1 MNNLTHLSLFSGIG
15 GLLVLAW
22 LIYNVVVVD
31 RAERRETAKEM
42 RQALAWAD
50 RRKMKQQADY
60 KAVLRGR

>member
-1 MNNLTHLSLFSGIG
+1 MWDMIFLF
-15 GLLVLAW
+15 LLCALVVLAW
-22 LIYNVVVVD
+22 LIYNVMAVD

-42 RQALAWAD
+42 RQALKWAD

>member
-1 MNNLTHLSLFSGIG
+1 MWVYELILFLLC

-31 RAERRETAKEM
+31 RAERRETSKEM
-42 RQALAWAD
+42 WQALKWAD

>member
-1 MNNLTHLSLFSGIG
+1 MPWWEIAAYLLCV
-15 GLLVLAW
+15 LLVLAW

-42 RQALAWAD
+42 RQALKWAD

-60 KAVLRGR
+60 RAVLRGR

>member
-1 MNNLTHLSLFSGIG
+1 MRDMIFLF
-15 GLLVLAW
+15 LLCALVVLAW
-22 LIYNVVVVD
+22 LIYNVVAVD

-42 RQALAWAD
+42 RQALKWAD

>member
-1 MNNLTHLSLFSGIG
+1 MWDMIFLF
-15 GLLVLAW
+15 LLCALVVLAW

-42 RQALAWAD
+42 RQALKWAD

-60 KAVLRGR
+60 KTVLRGR

>member
-1 MNNLTHLSLFSGIG
+1 MWDMIFLF
-15 GLLVLAW
+15 LLCALVVLAW

>member
-1 MNNLTHLSLFSGIG
+1 MWDMIFLFLLC
-15 GLLVLAW
+15 GLLILAW
-22 LIYNVVVVD
+22 LIYNVMAVD

-42 RQALAWAD
+42 RHALKWAD

>member
-1 MNNLTHLSLFSGIG
+1 MLDMIFLFLICA
-15 GLLVLAW
+15 LVVLAW
-22 LIYNVVVVD
+22 LIYNVMAVD

-42 RQALAWAD
+42 RQALKWAD

>member
-1 MNNLTHLSLFSGIG
+1 MIFLF
-15 GLLVLAW
+15 LLCALVVLAW
-22 LIYNVVVVD
+22 LIYNVMAVD

-42 RQALAWAD
+42 RQALKWAD

>member
-1 MNNLTHLSLFSGIG
+1 MWDMIFLF
-15 GLLVLAW
+15 LLCALVVLAW

-31 RAERRETAKEM
+31 RAERREMAKEM
-42 RQALAWAD
+42 RQALAWAA

>member
-1 MNNLTHLSLFSGIG
+1 MWGYELLLYLLC

-22 LIYNVVVVD
+22 LIYNVVAVD

-42 RQALAWAD
+42 RHALAWAD

-60 KAVLRGR
+60 KADLRGR

>member
-1 MNNLTHLSLFSGIG
+1 MWDMIFLFLLC

-22 LIYNVVVVD
+22 LIYNVMAVD

-42 RQALAWAD
+42 RQALKWAD

-60 KAVLRGR
+60 RAVLRGR

>member
-1 MNNLTHLSLFSGIG
+1 MWVYEVILFLLC

-42 RQALAWAD
+42 RQALKWAD

-60 KAVLRGR
+60 KSVLRGK

>member
-1 MNNLTHLSLFSGIG
+1 MWDMIFLSL
-15 GLLVLAW
+15 LCALVVLAW

-42 RQALAWAD
+42 RQALKWAD

>member
-1 MNNLTHLSLFSGIG
+1 MWGYELLLYLLC

-42 RQALAWAD
+42 RQALKWAD
-50 RRKMKQQADY
+50 HRKIKQQADY

>member
-1 MNNLTHLSLFSGIG
+1 MWDIIFLF
-15 GLLVLAW
+15 LLCALVVLAW
-22 LIYNVVVVD
+22 LIYNVIAVD

-42 RQALAWAD
+42 RQALKWAD

>member
-1 MNNLTHLSLFSGIG
+1 MLDVIFFFILF

-42 RQALAWAD
+42 RQALKWAD

-60 KAVLRGR
+60 RAVLRGR

>member
-1 MNNLTHLSLFSGIG
+1 MWGYELLLYLLCA
-15 GLLVLAW
+15 LLVMAW

-42 RQALAWAD
+42 RQTLKWAD

>member
-1 MNNLTHLSLFSGIG
+1 MILKIILYLLC

-42 RQALAWAD
+42 RQALKWAD

-60 KAVLRGR
+60 RAVLRGR